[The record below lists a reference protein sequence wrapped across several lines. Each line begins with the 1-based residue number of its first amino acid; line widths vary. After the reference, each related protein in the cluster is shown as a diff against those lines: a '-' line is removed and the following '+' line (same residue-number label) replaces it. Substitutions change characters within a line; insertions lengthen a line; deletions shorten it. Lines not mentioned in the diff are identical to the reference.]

1 MVFGCCGGK
10 KKKGVEKGAAAQP
23 PPPPVVVAQPQPGL
37 REGLARATSTP
48 APVPQ
53 PAAVPQPPPPMK
65 SDGQVAQKVV
75 RKKKVKKPVAPVV
88 AKRVGPPKLPRS
100 RSAETQPTQCEGDE
114 DGRTTVTEPVW
125 PTFEAHLPE
134 SPEDPAEAARQGT
147 GIRSLSASEA
157 ATSSTTTRRN

>member
-1 MVFGCCGGK
+1 M
-10 KKKGVEKGAAAQP
+10 
-23 PPPPVVVAQPQPGL
+23 AQPQPGL

-88 AKRVGPPKLPRS
+88 AKRVGPPVSCRL
-100 RSAETQPTQCEGDE
+100 
-114 DGRTTVTEPVW
+114 
-125 PTFEAHLPE
+125 
-134 SPEDPAEAARQGT
+134 
-147 GIRSLSASEA
+147 SLLLDLRRCLNK
-157 ATSSTTTRRN
+157 SSK